1 MTFFDSLTLEDEGA
15 TFVQNAGNY
24 SYLNTMSHRRKLNLN
39 RFLCLYLFLSSL
51 GLKSMDP
58 LNHII
63 SIVGLQQQ
71 FRAAE
76 GVQAQDVFLLRV
88 VISNINLTA
97 SHVHRAARR
106 LRLTDSV
113 THIQRRLQ
121 QQQQQHAL

>member
-1 MTFFDSLTLEDEGA
+1 M
-15 TFVQNAGNY
+15 
-24 SYLNTMSHRRKLNLN
+24 
-39 RFLCLYLFLSSL
+39 YLFLISL

-71 FRAAE
+71 FWATK

-97 SHVHRAARR
+97 SHVHRTARC
-106 LRLTDSV
+106 LQLTDSV
-113 THIQRRLQ
+113 THIQRCLQ
-121 QQQQQHAL
+121 QQHFLLSQ